1 MKIPTV
7 VFKAKNKENRY
18 LCNGPDCGDWSDEF
32 LDTQEITD
40 ALHIIKNDFK
50 KPTEEDVQNF
60 YKFMA
65 SLPFN
70 NDVEFIK
77 KHYDPV
83 DMEITQ
89 EQLEIIQEHD
99 EW

>member
-1 MKIPTV
+1 
-7 VFKAKNKENRY
+7 
-18 LCNGPDCGDWSDEF
+18 
-32 LDTQEITD
+32 
-40 ALHIIKNDFK
+40 
-50 KPTEEDVQNF
+50 
-60 YKFMA
+60 MA

-89 EQLEIIQEHD
+89 EQLEIIHEHD

>member
-1 MKIPTV
+1 MKIPTI
-7 VFKAKNKENRY
+7 VFKAKNKENSY

-32 LDTQEITD
+32 LDKQEITD
-40 ALHIIKNDFK
+40 ALHIIKTDFK

-77 KHYDPV
+77 KQYDPV

-89 EQLEIIQEHD
+89 EQLEVIRMHD